1 MHGQQRFDDAWGI
14 PAPRGRGR
22 PRLEDDDKAKRGTL
36 RPHRVRARLA
46 AQAKAEPA
54 PAAALVPAR
63 DYATIGATY
72 AADVLA
78 GRIVAC
84 RWVRLALER
93 DARDRATW
101 DAGGAYAWDP
111 AQGAAACHFLEQ
123 LPHVEGAWST
133 ATVRLEPWQVWFVLT
148 LYGWRQRAEPARRR
162 FTSVYLE
169 LGRKGAKST
178 LMAGLLLYHVCR
190 EDEPGASVVCGAS
203 TGAQARIVFTIA
215 QRMVRRSLWL
225 REQGLQAF
233 QHSIFTPDAVIKPI
247 NSKASTQDGLN
258 PSCIVLDEAHA
269 QTFALHDVLKSAQG
283 ARRNP
288 LLLCPTTAGYN
299 LLSVGYALRTTVTKV
314 LERAVS
320 VDHLLGLVYGLDAD
334 DDWRDERVWIK
345 ANPMIGV
352 TPSVEWV
359 KNYCADAQ
367 ATPGLEAEF
376 RIKVCSEWA
385 NAASSW
391 LSLSAWDRC
400 ADPSLRLEQFAG
412 APCWIGGDLAQLDD
426 LAAVAYVFE
435 RAGKLVAFVR
445 FYLPEL
451 VVQSRARAIPQY
463 LEWVREGLLT
473 LTPGNMIDYAT
484 IEADLRAA
492 CRRFEVRALVFDQYG
507 SVQLTGSLANDGYPA
522 RVEPKSAKTMTLP
535 ARELEGRVNA
545 GLFAH
550 DGNSCL
556 RWQASNVVV
565 TRRTD
570 DTLLPKKDTAESA
583 NKIDGIDAL
592 LEAMGAWLAEQ
603 ARAAPSY
610 QMVIM

>member
-1 MHGQQRFDDAWGI
+1 
-14 PAPRGRGR
+14 
-22 PRLEDDDKAKRGTL
+22 
-36 RPHRVRARLA
+36 
-46 AQAKAEPA
+46 
-54 PAAALVPAR
+54 
-63 DYATIGATY
+63 
-72 AADVLA
+72 
-78 GRIVAC
+78 
-84 RWVRLALER
+84 
-93 DARDRATW
+93 
-101 DAGGAYAWDP
+101 
-111 AQGAAACHFLEQ
+111 
-123 LPHVEGAWST
+123 
-133 ATVRLEPWQVWFVLT
+133 
-148 LYGWRQRAEPARRR
+148 
-162 FTSVYLE
+162 
-169 LGRKGAKST
+169 
-178 LMAGLLLYHVCR
+178 
-190 EDEPGASVVCGAS
+190 VCGAS

-352 TPSVEWV
+352 TPSYEWV

-603 ARAAPSY
+603 ARAAPAY

>member
-1 MHGQQRFDDAWGI
+1 
-14 PAPRGRGR
+14 
-22 PRLEDDDKAKRGTL
+22 
-36 RPHRVRARLA
+36 
-46 AQAKAEPA
+46 
-54 PAAALVPAR
+54 
-63 DYATIGATY
+63 
-72 AADVLA
+72 
-78 GRIVAC
+78 
-84 RWVRLALER
+84 
-93 DARDRATW
+93 
-101 DAGGAYAWDP
+101 
-111 AQGAAACHFLEQ
+111 
-123 LPHVEGAWST
+123 
-133 ATVRLEPWQVWFVLT
+133 
-148 LYGWRQRAEPARRR
+148 
-162 FTSVYLE
+162 
-169 LGRKGAKST
+169 
-178 LMAGLLLYHVCR
+178 
-190 EDEPGASVVCGAS
+190 
-203 TGAQARIVFTIA
+203 
-215 QRMVRRSLWL
+215 
-225 REQGLQAF
+225 
-233 QHSIFTPDAVIKPI
+233 
-247 NSKASTQDGLN
+247 
-258 PSCIVLDEAHA
+258 
-269 QTFALHDVLKSAQG
+269 
-283 ARRNP
+283 
-288 LLLCPTTAGYN
+288 
-299 LLSVGYALRTTVTKV
+299 
-314 LERAVS
+314 
-320 VDHLLGLVYGLDAD
+320 
-334 DDWRDERVWIK
+334 
-345 ANPMIGV
+345 MIGV
-352 TPSVEWV
+352 TPSYEWV

-603 ARAAPSY
+603 ARAAPAY
-610 QMVIM
+610 QLVIM